1 MIQIKNLKKNYG
13 RKEAVRGISFGI
25 KKGEIVGFL
34 GPNGAGKSTTMNIV
48 TGYLSATDGSVSI
61 AGFDVLDDAIE
72 ARRHIGYLPEQ
83 PPLYFDMTV
92 DEYLNF
98 VFELKKVEGAREA
111 HLARICELVG
121 IGHVRHRIIRNLSK
135 GYRQR
140 VGLAQALVGDPDVLI
155 LDEPTVGL
163 DPNQI
168 VEIRNLIK
176 GLGRD
181 KTVVL
186 STHIIPEVS
195 AVCERVIVINDG
207 LIVADDT
214 VENLLHNIGE
224 EQRFA
229 ARIEGSPDR
238 ILTAV
243 RKVDGVIDI
252 FRKGASEGAEIH
264 LSDDGEAGDYII
276 TASKETD
283 IRKPVFYALAEA
295 DCPLLSFAP
304 VDISLEAVFG
314 RLTRKDKE
322 DAQ

>member
-1 MIQIKNLKKNYG
+1 MIQIKNLTKRYG
-13 RKEAVRGISFGI
+13 PKEAVKGISFGV

-48 TGYLSATDGSVSI
+48 TGYLSATGGSVSI
-61 AGFDVLDDAIE
+61 AGYDVLDDALE

-92 DEYLNF
+92 DEYLKF
-98 VFELKKVEGAREA
+98 VFELKKVTSEREA
-111 HLARICELVG
+111 HIAHICELVG
-121 IGHVRHRIIRNLSK
+121 IGHVRTRVIRNLSK

-140 VGLAQALVGDPDVLI
+140 VGLAQALIGDPDVLI

-176 GLGRD
+176 NLGRD
-181 KTVVL
+181 KTVIL

-195 AVCERVIVINDG
+195 AVCERVVVINEG
-207 LIVADDT
+207 EIVADDT
-214 VENLLHNIGE
+214 VSNLLHNVGGAR
-224 EQRFA
+224 RFSA
-229 ARIEGSPDR
+229 KIEGDSEK

-243 RKVDGVIDI
+243 RSVEGVDDVSLGD
-252 FRKGASEGAEIH
+252 AQ
-264 LSDDGEAGDYII
+264 EAGGVREYII
-276 TASKETD
+276 TAKDSAD
-283 IRKPVFYALAEA
+283 IRKPLFYALAEA
-295 DCPLLSFAP
+295 DCPLFSFAS
-304 VDISLEAVFG
+304 VDISLESVFAS
-314 RLTRKDKE
+314 LTQKDKE